1 MVETISSPSN
11 EDVFVE
17 VDLYTAAKYPG
28 VESAVVE
35 VANDAIAYFGDIKSV
50 CWLESI
56 NCAPIPSLLPVG
68 FKKNQTSLL
77 VFDFVNLCLYQY
89 LVTVWPSL
97 VNSAILCELPLCG
110 KLEDGIRCALV

>member
-35 VANDAIAYFGDIKSV
+35 FANDAIAYFGDIKSV
-50 CWLESI
+50 C
-56 NCAPIPSLLPVG
+56 
-68 FKKNQTSLL
+68 
-77 VFDFVNLCLYQY
+77 
-89 LVTVWPSL
+89 
-97 VNSAILCELPLCG
+97 
-110 KLEDGIRCALV
+110 